1 MSRTRRGTGLAIAA
15 SAVVWSVAWSG
26 HAQPGDAR
34 APDAGVAS
42 PSETTPVAEAPS
54 TEPPS
59 TEEPSTASAEEPS
72 TEPPRTEEPSTEV
85 SADVGTEAAETNETS
100 PVGGSSE
107 PPTARPS
114 APTESEPRARRPSGG
129 PNHVVV
135 HRDAQGFKLRV
146 DGRDFMVFG
155 MNWDFFP
162 IGENYAYDFWRQ
174 PEAFIREA
182 LDYEMGLMRDM
193 GVNAIRVYV
202 GIPQRWIR
210 YIYENFGIYTILN
223 HPMGRYGHS
232 VDGVWRSPTDY
243 SDQRTREVLLEEIQA
258 LVRSY
263 ADTPGLLMW
272 LLGNENNYGL
282 YWASAEVENL
292 PAEQRDDAR
301 ATYLYSLFGQAI
313 DVIHARDTNHPVAIA
328 NGDLQFLDVIR
339 EQCPNLDV
347 MGSNVYRGASS
358 RDLFDRVA
366 EVLDVPF
373 VYTEFGSDAFDAR
386 EGREDDVAQAE
397 ILVALWQEIYE
408 HAYGRGR
415 AQNAIGGMIFQ
426 WSDGWWKYQQETNLD
441 VHDETASW
449 SNAAY
454 PFDYVEGQNNMNEE
468 WFGLCAKGRP
478 DEDGQF
484 RLYCRSAYYA
494 LQRAFEL
501 DPYAPSTTMAEIR
514 EHFGSIRTQEGAARY
529 AAQGAMSRL
538 DAFERV
544 RIAFLRL
551 DTETYTTGGRR
562 LNEPERQR
570 TRFDHQE
577 SFYVGVEVRPTSR
590 VRGSLTLNVLGNTAQ
605 NPIDEIYYERR
616 GLPRSV
622 VDTDGEEVS
631 LSALERV
638 AVYQASFTWDESR
651 FQLTG
656 FYRVGQSHW
665 GHDGDFFH
673 LVPETHYQR
682 AVDQFDADVPIGVR
696 FEGRRELE
704 GLRIA
709 FGPQLWWGANPT
721 LIGMYH
727 REWGA
732 WEASVMHQEDLAQ
745 RAAGPTSSAIPTPRD
760 RKTTLYLS
768 RRFGP
773 LRVELGGI
781 MAGSPRVGQRFQAV
795 RDAEDGAPS
804 YLDSGHY
811 VIDDEVHLLDTLGGK
826 AKLTLEAAPFYWY
839 LQGGYRGLVADAG
852 WDPTVTI
859 TGWSL
864 KESGQGN
871 HWAVSTGA
879 GYTVG
884 RLQIAPNFL
893 MQRPLEGPLPA
904 IGDRFDPVTGI
915 YYPGLDGRNQLQDPF
930 WVRSNRETYGFELLL
945 AYDPTP
951 ATWMWAWDND
961 RREDANFAAALDF
974 TYRIHP
980 TIQDSSVGVT
990 AEGIQFAFPTSAPAQ
1005 DLWDVRLRSVINFSD
1020 RARLVNTFY
1029 VGNGQANGD
1038 DPRLV
1043 YRAGAEGRLTVDRV
1057 AMDYFFRFGDWGPFD
1072 YYRDFN
1078 STFPFQGMID
1088 LSYSLSRP
1096 QWFIASYTRL
1106 GVRATYR
1113 LLDENSGRFLQD
1125 TTRPNAFGSEWEVR
1139 TYVQI
1144 SI

>member
-1 MSRTRRGTGLAIAA
+1 MKGTRLACVWASLALGVLGAQAQPPDDGADGSTGTEVDAAPPSASGGASSAEPAGAPPSA
-15 SAVVWSVAWSG
+15 SAGGAES
-26 HAQPGDAR
+26 P
-34 APDAGVAS
+34 PAS
-42 PSETTPVAEAPS
+42 DSAAEVEEPAEPTTVSTVES
-54 TEPPS
+54 TTTEP
-59 TEEPSTASAEEPS
+59 A
-72 TEPPRTEEPSTEV
+72 
-85 SADVGTEAAETNETS
+85 
-100 PVGGSSE
+100 
-107 PPTARPS
+107 
-114 APTESEPRARRPSGG
+114 APTESAARVRPSGR
-129 PNHVVV
+129 PHRVVV
-135 HRDAQGFKLRV
+135 HRDPRGFKLQV
-146 DGRDFMVFG
+146 DGRDFMIFG

-174 PEAFIREA
+174 SDEFISES
-182 LDYEMGLMRDM
+182 LDYEMALMRDM
-193 GVNAIRVYV
+193 GVNAIRVYA
-202 GIPQRWIR
+202 GIPARWIQ
-210 YIYENFGIYTILN
+210 YIYDNFGIYTILN

-232 VDGVWRSPTDY
+232 IDGVWRSPTDY
-243 SDQRTREVLLEEIQA
+243 SDARTREVLVSEVAELA
-258 LVRSY
+258 RRY
-263 ADTPGLLMW
+263 ARTPGLLMW

-292 PAEQRDDAR
+292 PEAQRDDAR
-301 ATYLYSLFGQAI
+301 ATYLYSLMGEAI
-313 DVIHARDTNHPVAIA
+313 DAIHARDTNHPVAIA
-328 NGDLQFLDVIR
+328 NGDLQFLEVIR
-339 EQCPNLDV
+339 RECPNLDI

-366 EVLDVPF
+366 QVLDVPF
-373 VYTEFGSDAFDAR
+373 VYTEFGSDAYDAR
-386 EGREDDVAQAE
+386 ESREDDVAQAE
-397 ILVALWQEIYE
+397 ILVSLWQEIYE
-408 HAYGRGR
+408 HAYGHGR
-415 AQNAIGGMIFQ
+415 AQNAIGGMVFQ
-426 WSDGWWKYQQETNLD
+426 WSDGWWKYRQETNLD

-449 SNAAY
+449 SNEAY
-454 PFDYVEGQNNMNEE
+454 PFDYVAGENNMNEE
-468 WFGLCAKGRP
+468 WFGICAKGRP
-478 DEDGQF
+478 DSEGHY
-484 RLYCRSAYYA
+484 RLYCRAAYYA
-494 LQRAFEL
+494 LREAFEL
-501 DPYAPSTTMAEIR
+501 DPYADSTTTDAIR
-514 EHFGSIRTQEGAARY
+514 RHFGSIRTSDGAARY
-529 AAQGAMSRL
+529 AAQGAMNRL

-551 DTETYTTGGRR
+551 DSETYTTGGHR
-562 LNEPERQR
+562 LNVPERQR

-577 SFYVGVEVRPTSR
+577 SFYVGVEVRPTAR

-605 NPIDEIYYERR
+605 NPIDELYYERR

-631 LSALERV
+631 LGPLERV
-638 AVYQASFTWDESR
+638 ALYQASFAWDDKR
-651 FQLTG
+651 FNLSG
-656 FYRVGQSHW
+656 FFRVGQNHW
-665 GHDGDFFH
+665 GYDGDFFH

-682 AVDQFDADVPIGVR
+682 AVDQFDADVPIGMI

-704 GLRIA
+704 GLRVA

-721 LIGMYH
+721 VIGMYH

-768 RRFGP
+768 RRLGP

-795 RDAEDGAPS
+795 RDADEGEPS
-804 YLDSGHY
+804 YLDSGRY

-826 AKLTLEAAPFYWY
+826 VKLTLDAAPFHWY

-852 WDPTVTI
+852 WDPTITI

-879 GYTVG
+879 GYQVG
-884 RLQIAPNFL
+884 DVQIAPNFL
-893 MQRPLEGPLPA
+893 VQRPLEGPLPA
-904 IGDRFDPVTGI
+904 IGDHFDPATGR
-915 YYPGLDGRNQLQDPF
+915 YYPGLDGRNLLQDPF

-945 AYDPTP
+945 AFDPTP

-961 RREDANFAAALDF
+961 RREDATFAAALDF

-980 TIQDSSVGVT
+980 TNQDSWVGVT
-990 AEGIQFAFPTSAPAQ
+990 AEGFQFAFPTSAPAQ
-1005 DLWDVRLRSVINFSD
+1005 DLWDIRLKSVMNFSR

-1038 DPRLV
+1038 DTRLI
-1043 YRAGAEGRLTVDRV
+1043 YRAGAEGRLTVARV
-1057 AMDYFFRFGDWGPFD
+1057 ALDYFFRFGDWGPFD

-1078 STFPFQGMID
+1078 LTFPFQGMMD

-1096 QWFIASYTRL
+1096 EWFVANYTRF
-1106 GVRATYR
+1106 GVRGTFR
-1113 LLDENSGRFLQD
+1113 LLDENSGRFQQD
-1125 TTRPNAFGSEWEVR
+1125 TARPNAFGSEWEVR